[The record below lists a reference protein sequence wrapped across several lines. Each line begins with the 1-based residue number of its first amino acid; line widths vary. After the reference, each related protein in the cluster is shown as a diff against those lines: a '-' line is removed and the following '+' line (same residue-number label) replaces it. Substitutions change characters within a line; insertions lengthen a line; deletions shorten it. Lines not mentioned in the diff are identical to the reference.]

1 MGDINFYIE
10 QPRTQEAQKNVCA
23 SYLVEMM
30 KEKQKDDSKKADLDR
45 LKEKKLLSIEE
56 TAELY
61 GIGRSKLYEITNAE
75 DCPFVLWIGGHR
87 KIKKEAFEEYIMRQ
101 YSV

>member
-1 MGDINFYIE
+1 MGEMNFYIE
-10 QPRTQEAQKNVCA
+10 QPRTQEVQKNVCA

-56 TAELY
+56 TAELF
-61 GIGRSKLYEITNAE
+61 GIGRTKLYELTNAE

-87 KIKKEAFEEYIMRQ
+87 RVKREAFEEYIMKQ